1 MHSKR
6 NRMHFQRFHFVDSA
20 LVALRAA
27 EASFQKRLDQF
38 PRKRGPDHLST
49 QRKDIHVVVFN
60 SLMGGEYVVNKSGS
74 YTGNLIGAYG
84 CAHSTAAKRYSAI
97 HLASG
102 HGVGK
107 RDHVI
112 GVIVSGTQLMS
123 AEVYDLVARASQ
135 QLRDLLFQNEPSM
148 VRRNSYTH
156 GAFSLSRSST

>member
-74 YTGNLIGAYG
+74 YAGNLIGAYG

-123 AEVYDLVARASQ
+123 AEVDDLVARASQ
-135 QLRDLLFQNEPSM
+135 QLRDLLFENEPSM
-148 VRRNSYTH
+148 V
-156 GAFSLSRSST
+156 